1 MILEQN
7 NEEDKLAND
16 IRENLLKCQ
25 QIFGGINMINISYLS
40 SGNEM
45 LDELLGG
52 GYKKGTLTEL
62 SGVDDS
68 GKTLLA
74 LKAVKQVEK
83 EHKVSLYI
91 SPNCSLTSSMLE
103 DNDIDR
109 NNVSVLYMDEAD
121 TLGPI
126 LTQIVK
132 PCIDNIGLIVID
144 SLADLTT
151 TKEKNSPFNT
161 NTDISRSKIIKSL
174 LTRLANLV
182 RNTET
187 CVIIINQERTN
198 IIDNEIVG
206 TVSTSERWVD
216 MCCDTRVRLY
226 IDEDG
231 DSCVDVKFKERKL

>member
-7 NEEDKLAND
+7 NEEDKLANN

-25 QIFGGINMINISYLS
+25 QIFGGINMINISYLP

-83 EHKVSLYI
+83 EKKMSLYI
-91 SPNCSLTSSMLE
+91 SPNCSLNSSMLE

-187 CVIIINQERTN
+187 CVIIINQERAN
-198 IIDNEIVG
+198 IINNEIVG

>member
-91 SPNCSLTSSMLE
+91 SPNCSLNSSMLE

-151 TKEKNSPFNT
+151 TKEKNSSFNT

-206 TVSTSERWVD
+206 TISTSERWVD

>member
-62 SGVDDS
+62 SGADDS

-91 SPNCSLTSSMLE
+91 SPNCSLNSSMLE

-151 TKEKNSPFNT
+151 TKEKDSPFNT

>member
-83 EHKVSLYI
+83 EHKMSLYI
-91 SPNCSLTSSMLE
+91 SPNCSLNSSMLE

>member
-91 SPNCSLTSSMLE
+91 SPNCSLNSSMLE

-121 TLGPI
+121 TLGSI

-151 TKEKNSPFNT
+151 TKEKNSSFNT

>member
-7 NEEDKLAND
+7 NEEDKLANN

-83 EHKVSLYI
+83 EHKMSLYI
-91 SPNCSLTSSMLE
+91 SPNCSLNSSMLE

-151 TKEKNSPFNT
+151 TKEKNSSFNT

>member
-1 MILEQN
+1 MILKQN
-7 NEEDKLAND
+7 NEEDKLIND

-62 SGVDDS
+62 SGIDDS

-74 LKAVKQVEK
+74 LKAIKQVEK
-83 EHKVSLYI
+83 EHKMSLYI
-91 SPNCSLTSSMLE
+91 SPNCSLNSSMLE
-103 DNDIDR
+103 DNDIDK
-109 NNVSVLYMDEAD
+109 NNVSVLYMNEAD
-121 TLGPI
+121 ILGPI

-132 PCIDNIGLIVID
+132 PCINNIGLIIID

-198 IIDNEIVG
+198 IINNEIVG
-206 TVSTSERWVD
+206 TISTSERWVD
-216 MCCDTRVRLY
+216 MCCDTRIKLY

>member
-91 SPNCSLTSSMLE
+91 SPNCSLNSSMLE

>member
-91 SPNCSLTSSMLE
+91 SPNCSLNSSMLE

-198 IIDNEIVG
+198 IINNEIVG

-216 MCCDTRVRLY
+216 ICCDTRVRLY

>member
-91 SPNCSLTSSMLE
+91 SPNCSLNSSMLE

-151 TKEKNSPFNT
+151 TKEKNSSFNT

>member
-91 SPNCSLTSSMLE
+91 SPNCSLNSSMLE

-151 TKEKNSPFNT
+151 TKEKNSSFNT

-198 IIDNEIVG
+198 IIDNEIIG
-206 TVSTSERWVD
+206 TISTSERWVD
-216 MCCDTRVRLY
+216 MCCDTRIRLY

>member
-91 SPNCSLTSSMLE
+91 SPNCSLNSSMLE

-132 PCIDNIGLIVID
+132 PCIDNIGLIIID

>member
-1 MILEQN
+1 MILEQISK
-7 NEEDKLAND
+7 EDKLAYE
-16 IRENLLKCQ
+16 IRDNLLKYQ
-25 QIFGGINMINISYLS
+25 QIFGGINMVNASYLS

-62 SGVDDS
+62 CGVDDS

-74 LKAVKQVEK
+74 LKAVKEVEK
-83 EHKVSLYI
+83 ENKISLYV
-91 SPNCSLTSSMLE
+91 SPNCSLNSSMLE
-103 DNDIDR
+103 DNDIDKS
-109 NNVSVLYMDEAD
+109 NVSVLYMNEAD

-151 TKEKNSPFNT
+151 VKEKNSSFET

-174 LTRLANLV
+174 LTRLTNLV

-198 IIDNEIVG
+198 VVDNEIVG
-206 TVSTSERWVD
+206 TVSTSERWVN
-216 MCCDTRVRLY
+216 MCCDTRIKLT

-231 DSCVDVKFKERKL
+231 DSCVNVRFKERKL